1 LRWYAIAQDGVKENR
16 TPEEILRVIL
26 ESENHSEN
34 VKTMVP
40 GVYQREYPLIL
51 NTVRGLLT
59 AR

>member
-1 LRWYAIAQDGVKENR
+1 VKENR
-16 TPEEILRVIL
+16 TPEEILRLIL

-51 NTVRGLLT
+51 NTVRGLMT